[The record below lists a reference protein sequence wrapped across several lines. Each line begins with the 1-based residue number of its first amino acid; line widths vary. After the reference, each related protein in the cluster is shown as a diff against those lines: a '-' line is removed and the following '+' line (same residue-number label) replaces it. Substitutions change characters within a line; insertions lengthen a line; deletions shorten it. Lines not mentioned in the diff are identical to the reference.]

1 MLRPLFRTLVLGT
14 IVACLGS
21 CNSAPPSSETNS
33 STPTPANSTPQA
45 QVPNSPLPAPSAS
58 SPPAPAPPITQPKPA
73 PSAVSVPPETP
84 KITPSAAAAKEPI
97 PVTIFLSDDQCQKM
111 VPKEVK
117 VSPESPVAGAVS
129 EVVSQIRIKDLDLE
143 KPEIAVDFG
152 NKTAAI
158 DLRLSANS
166 KRNFDSLS
174 SCEKFVLFDSLRS
187 TLTKNTKWSIKT
199 VKFTN
204 QGKTIEL

>member
-21 CNSAPPSSETNS
+21 CNSTPPSSETNS
-33 STPTPANSTPQA
+33 PTPTPTNSTPQA
-45 QVPNSPLPAPSAS
+45 QVTPTNQPLPSPIPTAS
-58 SPPAPAPPITQPKPA
+58 STTQPKSV
-73 PSAVSVPPETP
+73 SASAPPETP
-84 KITPSAAAAKEPI
+84 KVTPSAAAVKEPI
-97 PVTIFLSDDQCQKM
+97 SVTIFLADDQCQKM

-117 VSPESPVAGAVS
+117 VSPESPVAGAVT

-152 NKTAAI
+152 NKSAAI

>member
-1 MLRPLFRTLVLGT
+1 MFKFKMLRPFFTTLVFGT
-14 IVACLGS
+14 ILACLGS
-21 CNSAPPSSETNS
+21 CTPSSPS
-33 STPTPANSTPQA
+33 SDTTSPTPTPSNSTPQV
-45 QVPNSPLPAPSAS
+45 QVTPTNQPLPSPTATASAT
-58 SPPAPAPPITQPKPA
+58 TQPKA
-73 PSAVSVPPETP
+73 ATASVPPEPAKTP
-84 KITPSAAAAKEPI
+84 ASKVAKEPVS
-97 PVTIFLSDDQCQKM
+97 VTIFLADDQCQKM

-117 VSPESPVAGAVS
+117 VSAESPVAGAVT
-129 EVVSQIRIKDLDLE
+129 EVVGQVKIKDLDLE
-143 KPEIAVDFG
+143 KPEIAVDFS
-152 NKTAAI
+152 KQTAAI